1 MHKFSWLILESDCQR
16 TSRIHHQSIYD
27 KNKINGTLYK
37 NEIAFGFVLLLIFTI
52 TIPVDAQIESPK
64 KQMKRGV
71 SAEEVICKEGL
82 NLIIRNNGE
91 PACVKPSTA
100 EVFQE
105 RGMAFVPIKVTDVKP
120 ESKAATPQRTV
131 QFKDAQDE
139 ITNIPASGGSIVNF
153 YITDDDLNLAHS
165 GVELI
170 ETEGLVEFL
179 INGIPI
185 PGPERMIETG
195 PDTGVFYARLQLPET
210 INGVPVDQ
218 DDIVEVRYLDESDAS
233 GEPRVLV
240 KSIPLKSTFAQIE
253 TSADKTRIGHH
264 FTIRLYEPDANRD
277 SKDEDRI
284 RLDILEFRAE
294 GGIRTTLANPK
305 FDANSSFLIE
315 TGPNSN
321 VFQVIIK
328 IPRTIDGKTIHIGDW
343 YEIRYI
349 DRTTPSETDEKIILK
364 GRIG

>member
-1 MHKFSWLILESDCQR
+1 
-16 TSRIHHQSIYD
+16 
-27 KNKINGTLYK
+27 
-37 NEIAFGFVLLLIFTI
+37 
-52 TIPVDAQIESPK
+52 
-64 KQMKRGV
+64 
-71 SAEEVICKEGL
+71 L

-218 DDIVEVRYLDESDAS
+218 DDIVEVRYLDESNAA
-233 GEPRVLV
+233 GEPQVLV
-240 KSIPLKSTFAQIE
+240 KSIPLRNTFAQIQS
-253 TSADKTRIGHH
+253 SADKTRIGHE
-264 FTIRLYEPDANRD
+264 FIVRLYEPDANRD
-277 SKDEDRI
+277 SKDVDRI
-284 RLDILEFRAE
+284 SLSLLEYRGE
-294 GGIRTTLANPK
+294 GGIRTTLANPR
-305 FDANSSFLIE
+305 FDANSSYLLE
-315 TGPNSN
+315 TGENTN
-321 VFQVIIK
+321 TFEVKIK
-328 IPRTIDGKTIHIGDW
+328 IPRQLDGKVVHIGDW

-349 DRTTPSETDEKIILK
+349 DRTTPSETDEKIIFE